1 MLPTALVAFVHHL
14 LAFTLVGAFVAERV
28 LFTATPSLAQAR
40 RLRAIDAVY
49 GASAGLLLLVG
60 LSRAVWLEKGAAF
73 YFANPFFLAKL
84 ALFVLVGVASIYPTL
99 MLRAPRMTP
108 AQALRVRRIL
118 DLELAGVAAILLC
131 AALMAK
137 GIGF

>member
-1 MLPTALVAFVHHL
+1 MLSSALVAFVHHFA
-14 LAFTLVGAFVAERV
+14 AFTLVGALVAERV
-28 LFTATPSLAQAR
+28 LFSPTPTR
-40 RLRAIDAVY
+40 RLRVIDAVY
-49 GASAGLLLLVG
+49 GTSAGLLLLVG
-60 LSRAVWLEKGAAF
+60 LARALWLEKGAAF

-99 MLRAPRMTP
+99 MLRAPLMTP

>member
-14 LAFTLVGAFVAERV
+14 LAFTLVSALVAERV
-28 LFTATPSLAQAR
+28 LFSPTPTR
-40 RLRAIDAVY
+40 RLRVIDAVY

-60 LSRAVWLEKGAAF
+60 LARALWFEKGTAF

-84 ALFVLVGVASIYPTL
+84 TLFVLVGMASIYPTL
-99 MLRAPRMTP
+99 MFRAAVMTP
-108 AQALRVRRIL
+108 AQASRVRRLL
-118 DLELAGVAAILLC
+118 DLELAGVVAILFC

>member
-14 LAFTLVGAFVAERV
+14 LAFTLIGALVAERV
-28 LFTATPSLAQAR
+28 LFSPTPTR
-40 RLRAIDAVY
+40 RLRVIDAVY

-60 LSRAVWLEKGAAF
+60 LARALWLEKGAAF

-84 ALFVLVGVASIYPTL
+84 TLFVLVGVASIYPTL
-99 MLRAPRMTP
+99 MFRKPAMTP

-118 DLELAGVAAILLC
+118 DLELTGVVAILFC

>member
-1 MLPTALVAFVHHL
+1 MLTSALVAFVHHFA
-14 LAFTLVGAFVAERV
+14 AFTLVGALVAERV
-28 LFTATPSLAQAR
+28 LFSPTPTR
-40 RLRAIDAVY
+40 RLRVIDAVY
-49 GASAGLLLLVG
+49 GTSAGLLLLVG
-60 LSRAVWLEKGAAF
+60 LARALWLEKGAAF

-99 MLRAPRMTP
+99 MLRAPLMTP